1 VHPPFL
7 NARNAGPFTVDG
19 TRTYRVGERRAA
31 LIDPGPDVQAH
42 VRAVADWVSDARR
55 VTIVLT
61 HGHPDHAGCARTL
74 ADALG
79 APIHGPSGVPGVDH
93 GLRDGDEVETD
104 QGPLVAIHTPGH
116 TRDHLCFHWPARRAI
131 FAGDLVLGIG
141 DTTWVAEYPG
151 CVADYLAS
159 LERIRALAPE
169 VIYPA
174 HGPPIADVPAALAR
188 YEAHRRERIA
198 QVERA
203 LGEAPDA
210 STEELLKSVYGP
222 GLPPRVRVAA
232 RASLEALIDFVR
244 GGRPE

>member
-1 VHPPFL
+1 
-7 NARNAGPFTVDG
+7 
-19 TRTYRVGERRAA
+19 
-31 LIDPGPDVQAH
+31 
-42 VRAVADWVSDARR
+42 
-55 VTIVLT
+55 
-61 HGHPDHAGCARTL
+61 
-74 ADALG
+74 
-79 APIHGPSGVPGVDH
+79 
-93 GLRDGDEVETD
+93 
-104 QGPLVAIHTPGH
+104 
-116 TRDHLCFHWPARRAI
+116 
-131 FAGDLVLGIG
+131 
-141 DTTWVAEYPG
+141 
-151 CVADYLAS
+151 
-159 LERIRALAPE
+159 